1 MTKTTLL
8 TFLFFGF
15 FSLSRAYSQ
24 PQSVSASL
32 SLVIVDYTNQF
43 KQYIGEPL
51 TSNPQ
56 TEEFGSEI
64 CVAGAEQCTITRYS
78 SKGKPVYSWQAR
90 MPVTDDFAKAKKLYK
105 ELFQQAQQTVV
116 NLDGKTFRLTGTY
129 QEPDESLRFHSLILT
144 PDIKDRSLKNLK
156 LEILLEADMLE
167 WGVRIILYE
176 KERQDEERGP
186 IREN

>member
-1 MTKTTLL
+1 MTKTKVMTLL
-8 TFLFFGF
+8 ILTF

-24 PQSVSASL
+24 PEPVSTSL
-32 SLVIVDYTNQF
+32 SRVIVDYTNQF
-43 KQYIGEPL
+43 SQYLGEPL

-56 TEEFGSEI
+56 TEEFGSGI
-64 CVAGAEQCTITRYS
+64 CIAGAEQCTITRYS
-78 SKGKPVYSWQAR
+78 AKGKSVYSWQAR
-90 MPVTDDFAKAKKLYK
+90 MPQTDDFATAKKLFK

-116 NLDGKTFRLTGTY
+116 NIDGKTFHLTGTY
-129 QEPDESLRFHSLILT
+129 QEPNESLRFHSIILT

-167 WGVRIILYE
+167 WGIRVILYE